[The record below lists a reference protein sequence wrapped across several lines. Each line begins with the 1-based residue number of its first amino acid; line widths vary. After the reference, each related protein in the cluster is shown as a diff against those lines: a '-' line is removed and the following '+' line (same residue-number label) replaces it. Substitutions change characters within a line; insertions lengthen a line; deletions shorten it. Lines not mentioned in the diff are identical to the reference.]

1 MGINIKKFIERD
13 YIRKLSYSIISIG
26 NMIWLKS

>member
-13 YIRKLSYSIISIG
+13 YIRKLSYSIISSG
-26 NMIWLKS
+26 NI